1 MANDV
6 ALLRFD
12 PDTSAGEPKDVR
24 SSGREMNFNAVD
36 HYMLLELTHRAFKDL
51 L

>member
-12 PDTSAGEPKDVR
+12 PDISAGEPKDVR

-36 HYMLLELTHRAFKDL
+36 HYMLLELTHWAFKDL

>member
-1 MANDV
+1 MFVEVSTVANDV

-12 PDTSAGEPKDVR
+12 PDISAGVAKDVR

-36 HYMLLELTHRAFKDL
+36 H
-51 L
+51 